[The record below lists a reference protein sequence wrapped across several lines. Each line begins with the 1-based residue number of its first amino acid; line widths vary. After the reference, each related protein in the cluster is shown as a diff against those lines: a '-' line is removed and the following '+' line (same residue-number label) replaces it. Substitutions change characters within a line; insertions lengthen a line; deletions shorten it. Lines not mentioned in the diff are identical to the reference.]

1 MFLTQHCISLT
12 CKDAAVFQHMDKKS
26 EYMIMPWMIW
36 QNIFNV
42 LKHILFSTYMLLN
55 EQHKNV
61 KLQKLQANTNNG
73 NAINIILQLK
83 NLKMAT
89 TCESENTYSCTTN
102 MIQEEFKIMKPSTH
116 TFGFSFIWLNN
127 SNYFSLK
134 QHWNV
139 LHT

>member
-1 MFLTQHCISLT
+1 
-12 CKDAAVFQHMDKKS
+12 
-26 EYMIMPWMIW
+26 
-36 QNIFNV
+36 
-42 LKHILFSTYMLLN
+42 MLLN

-116 TFGFSFIWLNN
+116 TFGFSFI
-127 SNYFSLK
+127 
-134 QHWNV
+134 
-139 LHT
+139 